1 MKLKDLLN
9 EVLLLEVNKPKNL
22 FAMAHEAG
30 LKDLRPSPE
39 AITDKWYNSQV
50 IDDLEANDITE
61 EDFDFILNYFK
72 RKGADSTKVDE
83 LGKKVKARYNKEKT
97 EYQKTLTQSKPKPK
111 PDLKLTDKIQDWMGW
126 PAGKNWELIRDN
138 FDDGLEALIKNFTKD
153 NFAVS
158 QITRMSGEIEN
169 ILNQKLSGMSSEM
182 KPGIYART
190 LAPYVEKAIK
200 LSK

>member
-39 AITDKWYNSQV
+39 AITDKWYKRQI
-50 IDDLEANDITE
+50 IDDLEEFDVHE
-61 EDFDFILNYFK
+61 EDFNWVLNYFK
-72 RKGADSTKVDE
+72 RKGADSSKIDAF
-83 LGKKVKARYNKEKT
+83 GKKVKAQYKKEKS
-97 EYQKTLTQSKPKPK
+97 EYEMALTRGEPKPK
-111 PDLKLTDKIQDWMGW
+111 IEPQLKDQIEDWMGW
-126 PAGKNWELIRDN
+126 PTGKNWELIRDN
-138 FDDGLEALIKNFTKD
+138 FDEGLEELIKNFTKD
-153 NFAVS
+153 NFAIS
-158 QITRMSGEIEN
+158 QVTRMSGEIED
-169 ILNQKLSGMSSEM
+169 ILDQKLSGMSSDM

-190 LAPYVEKAIK
+190 LAPYVEKAMK